1 MAKVRTLENWT
12 MMLWFYVV
20 GTNDGIKVGLI
31 DGFNVGIREKNWM
44 EIQTV
49 KKMVKMKKIL

>member
-1 MAKVRTLENWT
+1 M
-12 MMLWFYVV
+12 